1 MPHAERDRF
10 DLCGSLRPASPRFA
24 PSRRKLRFLRR
35 IFDPRPLAS
44 FHYTLTFHSCAAP
57 HAGPPQ
63 SRLAPAPEPLPSC
76 ASLRTGKL
84 DSCRFLSTP
93 VDSSPHA
100 RGPSRTRPR
109 SHALVAPSRPSAES
123 TGIDGSRQESGCAAK
138 PAARP
143 RTNRGDC
150 ASACDE
156 VACVKTALGFN
167 KTKTHPGL

>member
-10 DLCGSLRPASPRFA
+10 DLCGALRPASPRFA
-24 PSRRKLRFLRR
+24 PFLRKLRFLRR

-109 SHALVAPSRPSAES
+109 SHSAPLACPRRAEPPQCRVDGNRRES
-123 TGIDGSRQESGCAAK
+123 TGIGSRGKK
-138 PAARP
+138 PHPTNDDTWRARNYCVMALQQD
-143 RTNRGDC
+143 RLGDF
-150 ASACDE
+150 
-156 VACVKTALGFN
+156 L
-167 KTKTHPGL
+167 PP